1 MAHFSATGW
10 TLSSS
15 VHIRRGSYHPW
26 KAWRMGVVEVSSF
39 ALVGIT
45 SFPAVE
51 GCEEG
56 WGAKCLC
63 LTRNVSEGQATS
75 RPEFIKCLNF
85 TKISCL
91 FWVVWWLALM
101 NSWRYTT
108 KLLQMVHHHLFG
120 VDMSWSENGLPPIW
134 WVSQCVSSFSH
145 KRYTN
150 SDTFICS
157 HGPMA
162 SLMAGRSVVPQLAL
176 FMICSPFDVARFT

>member
-1 MAHFSATGW
+1 MIFVRLKCHLKCHLCDGQNSKPTRKKPDLTMAHFSATGW

-56 WGAKCLC
+56 WGAKYLC

-91 FWVVWWLALM
+91 F
-101 NSWRYTT
+101 
-108 KLLQMVHHHLFG
+108 
-120 VDMSWSENGLPPIW
+120 
-134 WVSQCVSSFSH
+134 
-145 KRYTN
+145 
-150 SDTFICS
+150 
-157 HGPMA
+157 
-162 SLMAGRSVVPQLAL
+162 
-176 FMICSPFDVARFT
+176 